1 MTEFPQDSP
10 FSRRRSLRVPRQRA
24 DPSSIVDGAVE
35 GRSAADEPPIEA
47 LAIEAATEATPIAPA
62 GASAPLA
69 QQRADQVIDGQRI
82 FDRLRRLASFDSTVF
97 AEIVDDVSLTLSAY
111 LIAIG
116 AIMLAAIGGWLALI
130 VDVNGL
136 STGRIALREFLLGSV
151 LAFVFWL
158 AAVFVVRMV
167 LQSTF
172 RRRVDHNALIRTM
185 GYATVPLAGAL
196 FMPVPELSFA
206 VGLVSIVAWFMLS
219 SAAVEQAAPDASRR
233 EALAASGVGLGLF
246 VVAMSLL
253 AEAGGLAPGFFIHAA
268 DLSAYV

>member
-1 MTEFPQDSP
+1 MTEFPQNSP
-10 FSRRRSLRVPRQRA
+10 FSRSRSLRIPRRRA
-24 DPSSIVDGAVE
+24 EPSSMGDGA
-35 GRSAADEPPIEA
+35 GGARSPADELPIEA
-47 LAIEAATEATPIAPA
+47 LAIEAAAEATPMAPA
-62 GASAPLA
+62 GATAPLVR
-69 QQRADQVIDGQRI
+69 QRPDQIIDAQRI

-97 AEIVDDVSLTLSAY
+97 GEIVDDVSLTLSAY

-130 VDVNGL
+130 VDVDGL
-136 STGRIALREFLLGSV
+136 STGRIAVREFLLGSV

-172 RRRVDHNALIRTM
+172 RRQVNHNALIRTM
-185 GYATVPLAGAL
+185 GYATAPLAGAL
-196 FMPVPELSFA
+196 LMPVPELSFA

-233 EALAASGVGLGLF
+233 EALVASGVGLGLF